1 MKRTLLSILLLVTV
15 ALLLAACFPTDQ
27 TPTPEPAPTETPT
40 QAPPTAAPAEAP
52 KVEPAASARAFGE
65 AWESVACDTFNV
77 GPEVAAVADCGYVTV
92 PENRATG
99 SDRTDQAGSRARQIH
114 RARTPGA
121 PLVLGTG
128 GPGGGGLGN
137 VQGAGGPGFLTTY
150 GPILK
155 DRDFVLFSQRGT
167 APGAA
172 HAGLPCLQRPD
183 VRGVDQGDVA
193 GGDRPGKPGMRS

>member
-52 KVEPAASARAFGE
+52 KVEPPASARAFGE
-65 AWESVACDTFNV
+65 AWESVACDTFNI

-99 SDRTDQAGSRARQIH
+99 SDQQIKLAVV
-114 RARTPGA
+114 RVKSSSENPGA

-128 GPGGGGLGN
+128 GPGGPGLGN
-137 VQGAGGPGFLTTY
+137 VQGAAGPGFLTTY

-167 APGAA
+167 APAQPTLDCPAYNALTFEASTKGMSLEETGQAT
-172 HAGLPCLQRPD
+172 
-183 VRGVDQGDVA
+183 
-193 GGDRPGKPGMRS
+193 GMRS